1 MKRRDFTKILGGI
14 GVACVI
20 PSVLIDKSVATE
32 QSLQEAVWKDPYTKL
47 YYVASHESATCDKT
61 INGNIKKLIAEKN
74 STKMVDMDGEW
85 PIHVPMYESESEES
99 FHREIED
106 TRRACRKDCPNHP
119 IIYTYIFRSQQSPL
133 LVGVLCGIHEYRL
146 AYE

>member
-1 MKRRDFTKILGGI
+1 MKRRDFTKSLATMGAAFIVPFG
-14 GVACVI
+14 A
-20 PSVLIDKSVATE
+20 IDEVGATE
-32 QSLQEAVWKDPYTKL
+32 QALQEAVWKDPYTKL
-47 YYVASHESATCDKT
+47 YYVASNESGVH

-74 STKMVDMDGEW
+74 STKMVDMNGEW
-85 PIHVPMYESESEES
+85 PISVPMYESKSEES

-106 TRRACRKDCPNHP
+106 TRQACREDCPDYP

-133 LVGVLCGIHEYRL
+133 LVGVMCAIREYRL